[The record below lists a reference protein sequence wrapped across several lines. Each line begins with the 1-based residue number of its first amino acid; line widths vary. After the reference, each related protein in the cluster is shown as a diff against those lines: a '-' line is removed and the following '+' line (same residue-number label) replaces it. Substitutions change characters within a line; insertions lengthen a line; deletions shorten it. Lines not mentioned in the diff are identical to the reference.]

1 MTLSQRYRGTEWGQP
16 LDPPPAPPRRGLR
29 PGRKLGLVLLVAA
42 ALAAIGGWTALGGR
56 VPPLPGLPGASASP
70 KPNTAAAQRF
80 LRVVTKGPLMYHVSY
95 RATLKSADQTVAVNG
110 ELDVA
115 GAEFAGTT
123 RVQRGGAR
131 VAMDV
136 VYKGGRA
143 YGRLPRAIWTV
154 IPVDELA
161 TPVNPFQALSLTSPL
176 EDLGEV
182 TRSGK
187 KLRRLRTGEWL
198 AGDPN
203 RLLAGQAGSVA
214 VESST
219 FDFFVTTAGVPVEAV
234 LSARLTGEI
243 AGETGTAGLTATY
256 TFSKFGTRVRITAPR
271 LR

>member
-16 LDPPPAPPRRGLR
+16 LDPAPAPSRSRR
-29 PGRKLGLVLLVAA
+29 PGRRAGLALLVAA

-56 VPPLPGLPGASASP
+56 VPGFPGLAGASPTPA
-70 KPNTAAAQRF
+70 KPNSLVAQRF
-80 LRVVTKGPLMYHVSY
+80 LKVVTKEPLMYHVAY
-95 RATLKSADQTVAVNG
+95 RATLKTADQTAAVTG
-110 ELDVA
+110 DLDVA
-115 GAEFAGTT
+115 GADFAGAT

-136 VYKGGRA
+136 VFKAGRA
-143 YGRLPRAIWTV
+143 YGRLPKANWAV

-161 TPVNPFQALSLTSPL
+161 TPANPFRELSRTSSL
-176 EDLGEV
+176 EDLGDV

-187 KLRRLRTGEWL
+187 KLRRLRTSEWL

-203 RLLAGQAGSVA
+203 RLLAGQAGSVT

-219 FDFFVTTAGVPVEAV
+219 FDFFVTAAGIPIEAV
-234 LSARLTGEI
+234 LSARL
-243 AGETGTAGLTATY
+243 AGELSGKKGTASLTATY
-256 TFSKFGTRVRITAPR
+256 TFSKLGTRVRITAPK